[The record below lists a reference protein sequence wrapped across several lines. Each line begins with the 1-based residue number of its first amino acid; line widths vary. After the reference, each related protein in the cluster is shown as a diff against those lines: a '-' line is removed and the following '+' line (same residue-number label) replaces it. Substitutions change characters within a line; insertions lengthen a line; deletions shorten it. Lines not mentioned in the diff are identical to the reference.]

1 LLLFPWEKPW
11 EANAMTAA
19 LATKPRVKLRRR
31 FMECIRE
38 RLENAIE
45 GKSDEKDA
53 TWLKGHLDRQEVRS
67 TTALDLPQ
75 G

>member
-1 LLLFPWEKPW
+1 
-11 EANAMTAA
+11 
-19 LATKPRVKLRRR
+19 
-31 FMECIRE
+31 MECIRE